1 MSAAV
6 AAASAAANR
15 RNSATTTAKKTN
27 YTTPNN
33 YYLSLSASP
42 PCNNRYE
49 IYKCQDWNKFLH
61 YLKNYSQGRGQPPL
75 SVRRCSGS
83 HVLGFLKYLDQFGGT
98 KVHKMSCEYYGQAYS
113 SVACSCPLK
122 EAWSSLQGVV
132 GRLRV
137 AFEEYG
143 GSRETNPFGS
153 PLVWLYL
160 EEVKVAQAK
169 ARGCR
174 NEENIYGY
182 LTQMNYRVCKKI
194 MLQQY

>member
-6 AAASAAANR
+6 AAASAAANYR
-15 RNSATTTAKKTN
+15 RNSATTARKTN
-27 YTTPNN
+27 YTPNN
-33 YYLSLSASP
+33 YYISFSPSP
-42 PCNNRYE
+42 PRYNRYE
-49 IYKCQDWNKFLH
+49 INKRQDWNKFVH
-61 YLKNYSQGRGQPPL
+61 YLKNYHHGHGQPPM

-122 EAWSSLQGVV
+122 EAWTSLQSVV

-143 GSRETNPFGS
+143 GSPVTNPFGS
-153 PLVWLYL
+153 SVVWLYL
-160 EEVKVAQAK
+160 EEVKVSQAK
-169 ARGCR
+169 ARGLSYKC
-174 NEENIYGY
+174 
-182 LTQMNYRVCKKI
+182 
-194 MLQQY
+194 